1 MVKIAKAKKPKPS
14 KPETVNKAIN
24 GITEGEYSA
33 APYVDKFPQVIG
45 SRLTL
50 NQVSSIMKQCTA
62 GNRYDYVNLLNELR
76 ERDPS
81 ALACLQ
87 QRVISVTSSEF
98 TVREQDYITELQ
110 KPVAEKIANF
120 VRVKLHQIHG
130 FKMSLQE
137 LQWAIF
143 YGLTGQEITWE
154 EDFQGNTVPTRLN
167 FIHPARLEY
176 PVQSSWDL
184 YVIDRGTG
192 FASGKGQDGYG
203 IKVEDYPGKFLI
215 HTARLLGDYPTRD
228 GLGRIL
234 AIPMTLKSMAL
245 RSASQT
251 IERFAKPWAIAYY
264 NTKSEENRGNP
275 RIATVDIANSDVS
288 KAELALQALGT
299 GAMTYAVLPDS
310 VELKPQENLTGS
322 FTAELPQTIFMKF
335 LDQQIAR
342 AVLTTDEFTIAAGVG
357 SQAKAEVLKRNL
369 MQIMQYDADNL
380 AETLTRDLIRY
391 MVEWNFYDELCEYG
405 SEIIPKLVIQ
415 VQDAPN
421 LEQLVKAAEMAFKLG
436 GDINI
441 QRLCDAWDIPL
452 TDDPLKIAKGRADP
466 DEQLKAD
473 TQKEISD
480 KTIAAS
486 KETAKISASAKSTSK
501 PAAKSSKTK

>member
-1 MVKIAKAKKPKPS
+1 MVKIAKTKKPKPS
-14 KPETVNKAIN
+14 KPETVNKAVN
-24 GITEGEYSA
+24 GVTQGEYSA
-33 APYVDKFPQVIG
+33 APYVDKFPYVIG

-50 NQVSSIMKQCTA
+50 NQVSSIMKQSTA

-76 ERDPS
+76 ERDQS
-81 ALACLQ
+81 GLACLQ

-98 TVREQDYITELQ
+98 TVREQDYITEEQ

-137 LQWAIF
+137 LQWAIY
-143 YGLTGQEITWE
+143 YGITGQEITWE
-154 EDFQGNTVPTRLN
+154 DDYQGYRVPTRLN
-167 FIHPARLEY
+167 LIHPARLEY

-184 YVIDRGTG
+184 YIIDRGMG
-192 FASGKGQDGYG
+192 FMNGGADAYG

-215 HTARLLGDYPTRD
+215 HTARLMGDYPTRD
-228 GLGRIL
+228 GLGRAL

-342 AVLTTDEFTIAAGVG
+342 VVLTTDEFTIAAGVG

-391 MVEWNFYDELCEYG
+391 MVEWNFYDDLITYG

-421 LEQLVKAAEMAFKLG
+421 LEQLVKAAEQAFKLG
-436 GDINI
+436 ADINI

-452 TDDPLKIAKGRADP
+452 TDDPLKKAKGRPDP

-486 KETAKISASAKSTSK
+486 KETAKISATAKPSAKSTAK
-501 PAAKSSKTK
+501 KSSKTK